1 MARYNRINLDGCSDT
16 KMGVVTASTLPGT
29 FLRYNSA
36 TGKFVAATAAT
47 LLQPYYVANTSQL
60 SVSVDTAIAAD
71 GSVNAEWL
79 SNNRQLAGMLAI
91 SQTILED
98 DPLTLTTGAHLKK
111 ATGVEVVVGWASEP
125 LTTDG
130 TTPKL
135 IKFVAA

>member
-29 FLRYNSA
+29 FMRYNST
-36 TGKFVAATAAT
+36 TGKFVAVAAAT
-47 LLQPYYVANTSQL
+47 LLEKYYVANTSQL

-79 SNNRQLAGMLAI
+79 SNNRLLAGMLAV

-98 DPLTLTTGAHLKK
+98 DPLTITTAGALKK
-111 ATGVEVVVGWASEP
+111 ATGVEVVVGWAAES

-130 TTPKL
+130 TTRQL